1 MSVYKKNHKTKG
13 VSLSLQD
20 RDSRKK
26 AGSNR
31 LDITVNSED
40 WRIPDQTV
48 SMTIREARTL
58 RNFLVTNLDD

>member
-58 RNFLVTNLDD
+58 RNFLVVNLDD